1 MAFDSKTGSGKLGGY
16 FETPSN
22 KDGLERETWVSLDKP
37 TPAEKKALKADRTKE
52 RPVQDNTEYLCWTYR
67 IYEVID
73 AEKKKSKDGTE
84 RIVRIRSRW
93 NTFEII
99 QLTID
104 DYSYPSEKEWYSA
117 TVTDDGFMERLAELT
132 RPGVVGELTID
143 EIGLTLKFK
152 ADTVS
157 FVDGDTS
164 VCLNKSDFV
173 TYKELHRRYDER
185 FRLMCG
191 EGDW

>member
-16 FETPSN
+16 F
-22 KDGLERETWVSLDKP
+22 DKP
-37 TPAEKKALKADRTKE
+37 TLAEKKALKADRTKE
-52 RPVQDNTEYLCWTYR
+52 RPVQDNTDYLCWTYR

-73 AEKKKSKDGTE
+73 AERKKSKDGTE

-93 NTFEII
+93 NTFEIL

-117 TVTDDGFMERLAELT
+117 TVIDDRFMERLAELT
-132 RPGVVGELTID
+132 RPGIAGELTIE

-157 FVDGDTS
+157 FVDGETS
-164 VCLNKSDFV
+164 VCLKKSDFV
-173 TYKELHRRYDER
+173 TYDELHRRYDEH